1 MITHLYIRN
10 FVLIEE
16 LSLDFEPGFSVFIG
30 ETGAGKSILIDAISL
45 LYRERASTS
54 YIAKG
59 QTKAII
65 EGTFDLSRN
74 PGAMAVLQEAG
85 LDADARNVTFTREL
99 LNSGRSTA
107 RIDHRIVSVSLMRD
121 CLSREI
127 DIHNQRDSQYLLNA
141 AGHVDLLDRYLNLAD
156 LRQETASAYEAWQN
170 LENEKQQVLNN
181 VYNENDLEYFR
192 YQLQEIRDADL
203 KPGEDEELADREKQY
218 KLVKDSYEQ
227 IQALLQLYASFS
239 DSLYDLMHRAQSLKE
254 EQKDFAALKQ
264 QISDSYYQLDDA
276 MQTLDR
282 TLSDFDFD
290 EDTINSMEERLFTIQ
305 KLKRKYGRSIE
316 EIQQFAADLEQR
328 IQQYEHRQ
336 EYLKEIDEKIAAA
349 RSAYDEAAARLH
361 QKRQKGAGRLEKEIA
376 GLLKE
381 LALPNAVFVVHMEED
396 RPSRRGSDH
405 VEFYI
410 SMNRG
415 QDPQPLVRT
424 ASGGELSRLMLGL
437 KVIFTGLQQ
446 SGTVIFDEIDS
457 GVSGAV
463 ATAMGQM
470 MRRLAKEA
478 QVFSVTHL
486 APVAASAQHHY
497 LVEKS
502 QDETHTRTSVHLL
515 NRQDTIREIARIAS
529 GRATEASLKAAEEL
543 IRRNGGQ

>member
-218 KLVKDSYEQ
+218 KLVKNSYEQ

-328 IQQYEHRQ
+328 IQQ
-336 EYLKEIDEKIAAA
+336 
-349 RSAYDEAAARLH
+349 
-361 QKRQKGAGRLEKEIA
+361 
-376 GLLKE
+376 
-381 LALPNAVFVVHMEED
+381 
-396 RPSRRGSDH
+396 
-405 VEFYI
+405 
-410 SMNRG
+410 
-415 QDPQPLVRT
+415 
-424 ASGGELSRLMLGL
+424 
-437 KVIFTGLQQ
+437 
-446 SGTVIFDEIDS
+446 
-457 GVSGAV
+457 
-463 ATAMGQM
+463 
-470 MRRLAKEA
+470 
-478 QVFSVTHL
+478 
-486 APVAASAQHHY
+486 
-497 LVEKS
+497 
-502 QDETHTRTSVHLL
+502 
-515 NRQDTIREIARIAS
+515 
-529 GRATEASLKAAEEL
+529 
-543 IRRNGGQ
+543 